1 MGDKMIDSYIHP
13 PAELRQAGADLY
25 DEADFWF
32 LYIPMTWILLLAVF
46 YKYFAPVR
54 CCGDQPQHELET
66 DENGIAEIPSDDEK
80 KEEHSNSEQEI
91 ALSSRQLVR
100 SGSAPQLTN
109 TLRRRRGRSQIPQN
123 ADRAP
128 AGSLR
133 RTLSAPIEPKTST
146 GTEFEDDFGNCDFC
160 KKSNVKVAFCKG
172 CNAVMYCSRDCQIS
186 HWKTH
191 KPHCKKLRKNTKSKV
206 VVPQTELEC
215 VD

>member
-13 PAELRQAGADLY
+13 PAELRQSAADLY

-32 LYIPMTWILLLAVF
+32 LYIPTTWILLLAVF

-54 CCGDQPQHELET
+54 CCGDQPQHGLGT

-80 KEEHSNSEQEI
+80 KEEHSDSEQEI

-100 SGSAPQLTN
+100 SGSAPQLTSN
-109 TLRRRRGRSQIPQN
+109 LRRRRGRSQIPQN
-123 ADRAP
+123 PDRAP

-133 RTLSAPIEPKTST
+133 RTLSAPIEPKTSAR
-146 GTEFEDDFGNCDFC
+146 TEFEETFGNCDFC
-160 KKSNVKVAFCKG
+160 KKSNVRVAFCKR

-186 HWKTH
+186 HGRRTNLIAKRFGKTR
-191 KPHCKKLRKNTKSKV
+191 KRKLSCRKLS
-206 VVPQTELEC
+206 
-215 VD
+215 